1 MLKPEVLAP
10 VGDYQVLQAALQAG
24 ADAVYFGLSEGF
36 NARARAQNF
45 TVDKLKETVRE
56 IHNSGAKVYITL
68 NTLVFESEL
77 PKLKELLKKIEE
89 CKVDSLIIQDLGVAR
104 LAAALAPSVHLQL

>member
-45 TVDKLKETVRE
+45 TVDKLKEPVRE
-56 IHNSGAKVYITL
+56 IHNFGAKVYITF
-68 NTLVFESEL
+68 NTLVLERRHF
-77 PKLKELLKKIEE
+77 
-89 CKVDSLIIQDLGVAR
+89 
-104 LAAALAPSVHLQL
+104 